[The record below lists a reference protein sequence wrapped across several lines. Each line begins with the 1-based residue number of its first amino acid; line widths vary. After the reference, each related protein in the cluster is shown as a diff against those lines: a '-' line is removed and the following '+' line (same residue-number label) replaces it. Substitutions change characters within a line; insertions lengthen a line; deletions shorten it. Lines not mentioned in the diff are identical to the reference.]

1 MLRPTGR
8 TWILITAGVIAG
20 GMVHIAAVLAFPR
33 LAADRM
39 MAPLLETTRLNEMVV
54 LPPITPET
62 QVLPYMAPDV
72 RYALCRYDLSGGAL
86 AVKTALSEASWS
98 IAIYDL
104 AGRTVYA
111 VNGADLEQR
120 EVEMLV
126 TRSEGEEVG
135 AIPLAKDRPAS
146 TISVTVPGATGLLV
160 IRAPVQS
167 SAYEGFVEREMRQ
180 MSCALRPSGR
190 GSAVEPTPAAPAS
203 EGESESQ

>member
-1 MLRPTGR
+1 MPLRRVLRPTGR
-8 TWILITAGVIAG
+8 TWLIIAAGVIAG

-39 MAPLLETTRLNEMVV
+39 MAPLLEVTRPNELVV
-54 LPPITPET
+54 LPPVAPDT

-86 AVKTALSEASWS
+86 AVRTALSEASWS

-104 AGRTVYA
+104 RGRTVYA
-111 VNGADLEQR
+111 VSGADLERR
-120 EVEMLV
+120 EVDMLV
-126 TRSEGEEVG
+126 TRSEDEEVG

-146 TISVTVPGATGLLV
+146 TISVTVPGLTGILV

-167 SAYEGFVEREMRQ
+167 SAYEEAVERELKQ
-180 MSCALRPSGR
+180 ASCALRPSGR
-190 GSAVEPTPAAPAS
+190 GQAVE
-203 EGESESQ
+203 QQ